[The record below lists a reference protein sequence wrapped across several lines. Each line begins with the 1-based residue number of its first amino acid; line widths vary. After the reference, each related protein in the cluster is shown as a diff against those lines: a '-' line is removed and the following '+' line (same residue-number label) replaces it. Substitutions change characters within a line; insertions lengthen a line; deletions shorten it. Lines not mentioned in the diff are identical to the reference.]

1 MQARRPLQTGGA
13 VRRVAIAVAL
23 PVVLVMAGSGCR
35 SAAEEWSYDK
45 PRVTAGQLD
54 RDLTQCAK
62 EARPTG
68 TFAYPAMTGPDRE
81 ALNKCMEKRGY
92 TVIRRPVAS

>member
-1 MQARRPLQTGGA
+1 MPTRRPLRA
-13 VRRVAIAVAL
+13 RRAIRRVAIVVAL
-23 PVVLVMAGSGCR
+23 VVVLPMTGSGCR
-35 SAAEEWSYDK
+35 SAEEWSYDK

-68 TFAYPAMTGPDRE
+68 TFAYPAMTGPDRQ
-81 ALNKCMEKRGY
+81 ALNTCMEKRGY
-92 TVIRRPVAS
+92 TVIRRPAGG